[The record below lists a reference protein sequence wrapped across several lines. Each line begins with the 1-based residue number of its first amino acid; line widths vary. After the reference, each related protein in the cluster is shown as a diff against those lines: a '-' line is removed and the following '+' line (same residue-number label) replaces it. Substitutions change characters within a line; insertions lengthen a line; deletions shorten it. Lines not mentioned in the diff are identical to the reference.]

1 MSQNFAG
8 LDINGSFVR
17 EMRLGPK
24 MVRMTLLRAPE
35 SESETQVT
43 RQYDLQFDG
52 VVGFRSNLD
61 ADPWL
66 EIRSHDLLSH
76 SEYLREVS
84 GHTSRTASSIN
95 SQPHH
100 FQIVFDEGEINII
113 ADHFKS
119 SITDEIPHAGSSVSQ
134 VNQNHLQNQSKDDF
148 APSSELACAFCGKQQ
163 PEVAKINTG
172 PNVNICDECV
182 RICYGLIVKPE

>member
-1 MSQNFAG
+1 MSENFAG

-24 MVRMTLLRAPE
+24 MVRMTVLRAPQ

-52 VVGFRSNLD
+52 VLGFRSNLD
-61 ADPWL
+61 AHPWL

-76 SEYLREVS
+76 SEYLREIS
-84 GHTSRTASSIN
+84 GHESRTASSIN
-95 SQPHH
+95 SQLHH

-134 VNQNHLQNQSKDDF
+134 VNQNHLQIQSKDDVT
-148 APSSELACAFCGKQQ
+148 PSSELACTFCGKQQ
-163 PEVAKINTG
+163 SEVAQIITG
-172 PNVNICDECV
+172 PDVNICDECV
-182 RICYGLIVKPE
+182 TICYGLIVKPE

>member
-1 MSQNFAG
+1 MRKVDEVMSENFAG

-24 MVRMTLLRAPE
+24 MVRMTLLRAPQ
-35 SESETQVT
+35 SENETQVT
-43 RQYDLQFDG
+43 RQYNLQFDG
-52 VVGFRSNLD
+52 VLGFRSNLD
-61 ADPWL
+61 AHPWL

-95 SQPHH
+95 SQLHH

-119 SITDEIPHAGSSVSQ
+119 SITDAIPHAGSSVSQ
-134 VNQNHLQNQSKDDF
+134 VAS
-148 APSSELACAFCGKQQ
+148 SSELACAFCGKQRS
-163 PEVAKINTG
+163 EVAKIITG

>member
-1 MSQNFAG
+1 MSENFAG

-24 MVRMTLLRAPE
+24 MVRLTLLRAPQ

-43 RQYDLQFDG
+43 RQYHLQFDG
-52 VVGFRSNLD
+52 VLGFRSNLD
-61 ADPWL
+61 AHPWL
-66 EIRSHDLLSH
+66 EIRSHDLISH

-95 SQPHH
+95 SQLHH

-113 ADHFKS
+113 ADHVKS

-134 VNQNHLQNQSKDDF
+134 VNQNLQNQSKDEV
-148 APSSELACAFCGKQQ
+148 APS
-163 PEVAKINTG
+163 P
-172 PNVNICDECV
+172 
-182 RICYGLIVKPE
+182 